1 MHPLLVGQIQ
11 HSFGFDE
18 IGLLALHKQLAS
30 LAASGGLSQELAGL
44 IQGFDGFI
52 QSVDGAYAQ
61 HDLDLEQKARIL
73 ELSASELSGTNARLN
88 AELDSRRR
96 AMESLRATA
105 MGLMEFVDL
114 DKPSWQDD
122 DLEALSSL
130 MSALVRQG
138 EESKRDLQAA
148 LADLA
153 YQKFALDQHA
163 IVSTTDLAGNILYA
177 NDKFC
182 EISGYSRTEIIGKN
196 HRIINSGSQPDR
208 FFANLWRTISAGKV
222 WHGEICNRNRAGD
235 LYWVNATIVP
245 LCDDAG
251 RPTMYIA
258 IRTDITE
265 RKGMEVSI
273 QSAEARLRRITNTVP
288 GVVFQWRAEG
298 DQYRFTFVSP
308 RVHQVLGLTIDAVM
322 SDPTLIIRQIVAEDR
337 DRVWEA
343 VSAAA
348 HSGVPWR
355 GEYRVRLPNDKL
367 RWIRTEINPD
377 PERTKDG
384 AVLYTGIWQDVT
396 ELREAD
402 ARLRE
407 VTENIP
413 VAVFQYFVSET
424 GRFTITFLS
433 QAMEAISGL
442 RPEDI
447 VHNSNLLIDAIHQ
460 DDRIAFL
467 TIIGI
472 ADSEATSQTIDFRLI
487 HQGND
492 QVVWVHGEAHPRQ
505 TPEGQWVWNGYVTDI
520 TASKAIAVELQ
531 KAKDAA
537 VAANRAKSDFL
548 ANMSHEIRTPMNGVV
563 GMADLLMDTPLA
575 PEQLEYVRIVKN
587 SADSLLRV
595 INDILD
601 FSKIEAGKL
610 LIEHIPYH
618 LGRTVDETLKTLAL
632 RAQEK
637 GLELVCQMNSDVPLA
652 LIGDPGRLRQI
663 LVNLLGN
670 AIKFTPKG
678 KVVLQVEC
686 EAIEGDDVLIH
697 MAVIDSGI
705 GIAADKLTA
714 IFEAFSQEDSSITRR
729 YGGTGLGLT
738 ICARLV
744 EALGGRI
751 WVDSVANQGSTF
763 HFTMRCKTNQS
774 FAGESRMAGLTLERH
789 SASGANAQ
797 FRDRISLA
805 VLLVEDHVI
814 NQKLAFALL
823 DRWGHTVTLAVNGE
837 QALVAIASTQF
848 DVVLMD
854 MLMPVMDGLEA
865 TRRIRASELD
875 GQHLPI
881 VAMTAN
887 AMESDRQLCLAAG
900 MDDYLS
906 KPIRAAE
913 LQAMLER
920 IGVHTGPVP
929 MAKETA
935 PAPRAGFDYAAGL
948 RAMDQEILDI
958 IGQAFVD
965 QWPHDLG
972 AMQQARANTDAQSMM
987 HAAHALKGTLA
998 MFGAVPASNVAAEI
1012 EVLARQGDVAGAAG
1026 WVDTLEGEVSGLL
1039 EALSAIQ

>member
-1 MHPLLVGQIQ
+1 MHPLLARQIQ

-18 IGLLALHKQLAS
+18 TGLDTLRKQVSVLGTTGMLPPEVATALQ
-30 LAASGGLSQELAGL
+30 GL
-44 IQGFDGFI
+44 DGFI
-52 QSVDGAYAQ
+52 RSVESAYAQ

-73 ELSASELSGTNARLN
+73 ELSASELTGTNARLS

-105 MGLMEFVDL
+105 MGLMEFIDL
-114 DKPSWQDD
+114 DKPAWQDD

-130 MSALVRQG
+130 MSALVKQG

-153 YQKFALDQHA
+153 HQKFALDQHA
-163 IVSTTDLAGNILYA
+163 IVSATDLAGNILYA

-182 EISGYSRTEIIGKN
+182 EISGYSRAEVMGKN
-196 HRIINSGSQPDR
+196 HRIINSGTQPDR

-222 WHGEICNRNRAGD
+222 WHGEICNRNKAGE

-251 RPTMYIA
+251 QPTMYIA

-298 DQYRFTFVSP
+298 EQYRFTFVSP

-322 SDPTLIIRQIVAEDR
+322 SDPTLILRQIVAEDR
-337 DRVWEA
+337 DSVWEA

-348 HSGVPWR
+348 RSGVPWR

-384 AVLYTGIWQDVT
+384 AVLFTGIWQDVT

-413 VAVFQYFVSET
+413 VAVFQYFVSDT

-433 QAMEAISGL
+433 QAMETISGL

-447 VHNSNLLIDAIHQ
+447 VQNSNLLIDAIHQ

-467 TIIGI
+467 TTVGV
-472 ADSEATSQTIDFRLI
+472 ADSQAAKQAIDFRLI
-487 HQGND
+487 HRVSG

-520 TASKAIAVELQ
+520 TASKAIAAELQ
-531 KAKDAA
+531 KAKDEA

-563 GMADLLMDTPLA
+563 GMADLLMDTPLN

-618 LGRTVDETLKTLAL
+618 LGRTVDQTLKTLAL

-637 GLELVCQMNSDVPLA
+637 GLELVCDIDAAVPLG

-663 LVNLLGN
+663 LLNLLGN
-670 AIKFTPKG
+670 AIKFTPRG
-678 KVVLQVEC
+678 KVVLRVEC
-686 EAIEGDDVLIH
+686 ESIEDEEVVLH
-697 MAVIDSGI
+697 SAVIDSGI
-705 GIAADKLTA
+705 GIAPDKLTA

-774 FAGESRMAGLTLERH
+774 FAPESRLAALTSERH
-789 SASGANAQ
+789 SAFGPVAKSIE
-797 FRDRISLA
+797 RVSLS

-814 NQKLAFALL
+814 NQKLAIALL
-823 DRWGHTVTLAVNGE
+823 ERWGHRVTLVVNGE
-837 QALVAIASTQF
+837 QALAAVASAKF

-865 TRRIRASELD
+865 TRRIRASETD
-875 GQHLPI
+875 GQHVPI

-920 IGVHTGPVP
+920 IGVQTGPAPLV
-929 MAKETA
+929 EEVV

-958 IGQAFVD
+958 IGQAFVE

-972 AMQQARANTDAQSMM
+972 AMRKARSSADAQSMM

-998 MFGAVPASNVAAEI
+998 MFGALPASNVAAEM

-1026 WVDTLEGEVSGLL
+1026 WIDTLEGEVNGLL
-1039 EALSAIQ
+1039 EALGAIV